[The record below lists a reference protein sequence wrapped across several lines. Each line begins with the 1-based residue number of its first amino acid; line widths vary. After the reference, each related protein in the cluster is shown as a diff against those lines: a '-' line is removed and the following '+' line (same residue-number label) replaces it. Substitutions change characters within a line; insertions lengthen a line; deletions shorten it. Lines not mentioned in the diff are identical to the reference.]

1 MNRAAI
7 STLALSFGLL
17 TACASN
23 ELTTPSQENARA
35 RAQLDEM
42 MQETGSIGD
51 DGAMGGDMT
60 MRTMPVM
67 EKEPGEDIADVD
79 YAAIISNEARPA
91 DDVARDNVR
100 KPSAV
105 LEFAGVTPGMTVYE
119 IEAGGGYFTEILSLA
134 VGDTGTIYMQ
144 NPAAFDSYFGGSQP
158 PRLSEGRLDNVEYVK
173 TQFDDLKVEDA
184 SVDMVTW
191 MQGPHELWYT
201 PDSAP
206 DGLGEAKAAFAEI
219 ARVLKPGGM
228 FIALDHTAPAG
239 SPATT
244 GGETHRIDP
253 ALVIGMAKSAGLE
266 MVASSDM
273 FANPDDPMTVTV
285 FDESI
290 RGKTDQFLLK
300 FQKPE

>member
-1 MNRAAI
+1 MPLSEQVGKEGTTMNRAAI

-119 IEAGGGYFTEILSLA
+119 IEAGGGGYQTQ
-134 VGDTGTIYMQ
+134 TG
-144 NPAAFDSYFGGSQP
+144 
-158 PRLSEGRLDNVEYVK
+158 
-173 TQFDDLKVEDA
+173 
-184 SVDMVTW
+184 SV
-191 MQGPHELWYT
+191 
-201 PDSAP
+201 
-206 DGLGEAKAAFAEI
+206 
-219 ARVLKPGGM
+219 
-228 FIALDHTAPAG
+228 
-239 SPATT
+239 
-244 GGETHRIDP
+244 HR
-253 ALVIGMAKSAGLE
+253 G
-266 MVASSDM
+266 
-273 FANPDDPMTVTV
+273 
-285 FDESI
+285 
-290 RGKTDQFLLK
+290 
-300 FQKPE
+300 